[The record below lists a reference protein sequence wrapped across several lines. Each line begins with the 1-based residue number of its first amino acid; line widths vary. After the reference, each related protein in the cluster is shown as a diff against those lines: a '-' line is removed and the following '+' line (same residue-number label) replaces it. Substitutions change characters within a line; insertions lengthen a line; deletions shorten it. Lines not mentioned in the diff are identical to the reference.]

1 MKDFAQYAVL
11 VSVFLERETITLQMP
26 TKFFR
31 FVPDADNEITTGAR
45 RVTFHIDVHCEYT
58 CLHIVR
64 ETFFLVNFSYKHGG
78 CAKL

>member
-1 MKDFAQYAVL
+1 MSTAVVMVKDFTQYALL
-11 VSVFLERETITLQMP
+11 VSVFLERETVTLQMP

-31 FVPDADNEITTGAR
+31 FVPDAR
-45 RVTFHIDVHCEYT
+45 RVTFHSDVHCKYT

-78 CAKL
+78 SAKL